1 MSFPRSRLSVWL
13 HALLVAALLW
23 APLWGHL
30 HNIGHGIGHGIGHA
44 TELETRLATSS
55 QDGLHEA
62 QAVHAVQAHHEH
74 QNAGHSDTLGHEAD
88 ADLCRVLDHLSHAE
102 RLSAPCSPVLA
113 LRVATE
119 PPIFL
124 AGFSADQDLW
134 SSAQAR
140 APPALI

>member
-1 MSFPRSRLSVWL
+1 MSFSRSRLPVWL
-13 HALLVAALLW
+13 HTLLVAALLW

-30 HNIGHGIGHGIGHA
+30 HNIGHGIGHA
-44 TELETRLATSS
+44 SELENRLAISAP
-55 QDGLHEA
+55 DGLHEA

-74 QNAGHSDTLGHEAD
+74 ENAGHSDTLGHEAD

-113 LRVATE
+113 PRVATE